1 MTHKRA
7 PSPTARIT
15 RQSTPSERDRALRDY
30 ALSAA
35 FQARHRGTL
44 LVTKRRE
51 CVRARAET
59 EKVRED
65 CRANQLAASARVEV
79 DKQDLYDIMKTCS
92 RPRTRTTATSAACTR

>member
-1 MTHKRA
+1 
-7 PSPTARIT
+7 
-15 RQSTPSERDRALRDY
+15 
-30 ALSAA
+30 
-35 FQARHRGTL
+35 

-79 DKQDLYDIMKTCS
+79 DKQDLYDIMQSSGDAHDRDVSGLHTGLGLGFRKV
-92 RPRTRTTATSAACTR
+92 